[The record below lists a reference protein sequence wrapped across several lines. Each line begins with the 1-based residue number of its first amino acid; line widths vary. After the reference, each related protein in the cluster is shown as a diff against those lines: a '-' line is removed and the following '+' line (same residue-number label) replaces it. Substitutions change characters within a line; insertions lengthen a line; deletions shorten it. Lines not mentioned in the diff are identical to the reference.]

1 MEICQY
7 TYFQQIGGIECNPI
21 SVEITYG
28 LERLAMFIQKVNSVF
43 DIVWNENKKDKKLI
57 KYKDIYM
64 ESEKQFSKYNFEL
77 ANTEYLFKNFEH
89 AEKECEDLLNN
100 NLPLPAY
107 ENCIKASHYFNI
119 LDSRG
124 AIGVKQRQ
132 SYILRIRSLVK
143 NCCEIYIK
151 QEL

>member
-1 MEICQY
+1 MCIICLLICINTLNIFKEKGFPSKKEENWKYTDLKTILSNNLDKLEIPKDEKTY
-7 TYFQQIGGIECNPI
+7 TYKN
-21 SVEITYG
+21 
-28 LERLAMFIQKVNSVF
+28 ER
-43 DIVWNENKKDKKLI
+43 
-57 KYKDIYM
+57 
-64 ESEKQFSKYNFEL
+64 
-77 ANTEYLFKNFEH
+77 LFKNFEH